1 MINWNVVETGSNIV
15 LTAALVGIT
24 GYYAN
29 QVKKQVGF
37 IENDRYCKEMECLVS
52 PLYAKKDNHIIFMKG
67 VPGYRNSADR
77 THQEYFEFWDSI
89 KKYMYLGSDV
99 LRNNLH
105 VYFDCKSNTVRDRE
119 EDEDYIIAKRKLI
132 ESITNRYEELENKIN

>member
-1 MINWNVVETGSNIV
+1 MTYWEFLGTVINIV
-15 LTAALVGIT
+15 LIGVTLLSVR
-24 GYYAN
+24 
-29 QVKKQVGF
+29 QVKKQVSF
-37 IENDRYCKEMECLVS
+37 VEDDRYCKEMECLVA

-67 VPGYRNSADR
+67 APGYRNSADI

-89 KKYMYLGSDV
+89 KKYMYLGSEV

-105 VYFDCKSNTVRDRE
+105 EYFDCKSNTVRDRE